1 MTIPAIAP
9 GEIADSTLAARSLEP
24 GTGPKL
30 GATAELMQPN
40 TEKLFEK
47 DGLTAAQAQFGPLD
61 SQKLSK
67 KEVWQPGKLTRQTPH
82 TPHAEQDDIP
92 EQSLLCTVEA
102 SEPESMNDDFIAK
115 AELLQRTA
123 AGVLGAA

>member
-47 DGLTAAQAQFGPLD
+47 DGLTAAQAQVGPLD

-67 KEVWQPGKLTRQTPH
+67 KEVSQPDARQTPH

-102 SEPESMNDDFIAK
+102 SEPESMKDDFIEK